1 MRVRVEITTDE
12 GRTTSASFEA
22 TPMPMPM
29 LKEIK
34 QQICSFLDTVAQC
47 PHSSGPQ
54 LSGTSLHSVPRT
66 PIAVSREP
74 TSAAAW
80 GSQIDSDLTL
90 RQRLE
95 MFIKYDFDAE
105 WFTSKEVKRAYEEKF
120 DPIPLSTVSTY
131 LARMYQEGI
140 LERRGNRNER
150 RYRLSS
156 QVAEGL
162 SQIASW
168 QEHE

>member
-1 MRVRVEITTDE
+1 
-12 GRTTSASFEA
+12 
-22 TPMPMPM
+22 
-29 LKEIK
+29 
-34 QQICSFLDTVAQC
+34 
-47 PHSSGPQ
+47 
-54 LSGTSLHSVPRT
+54 
-66 PIAVSREP
+66 
-74 TSAAAW
+74 
-80 GSQIDSDLTL
+80 
-90 RQRLE
+90 

-105 WFTSKEVKRAYEEKF
+105 WFTSKDVKKAYEEKF

-150 RYRLSS
+150 RYRLSP

>member
-1 MRVRVEITTDE
+1 
-12 GRTTSASFEA
+12 
-22 TPMPMPM
+22 MP
-29 LKEIK
+29 
-34 QQICSFLDTVAQC
+34 TA
-47 PHSSGPQ
+47 
-54 LSGTSLHSVPRT
+54 VPREK
-66 PIAVSREP
+66 PP

-80 GSQIDSDLTL
+80 KGQSQSDLTL

-105 WFTSKEVKRAYEEKF
+105 WFTSKDVKRAYEEKF
-120 DPIPLSTVSTY
+120 DTIPLSTVSTY

-150 RYRLSS
+150 RYRLSP
-156 QVAEGL
+156 QVAEAL